1 MKLIQQIKYAFF
13 CLCFSLLCVKYSFFS
28 IFFMFVFFVLIPLI
42 LQKLVPAPPFIRQIR
57 VGMKCKVL
65 LAFFADGGSIAI
77 DVYAQTL

>member
-1 MKLIQQIKYAFF
+1 
-13 CLCFSLLCVKYSFFS
+13 
-28 IFFMFVFFVLIPLI
+28 MFVFFVLIPLI